1 MMEGQDNHLFFKGYW
16 KISSF
21 NLKHPD
27 RGDQMVDVFGE
38 YRFPA
43 SETCFVVLTS
53 LCERTPG
60 CSTLLISFQSLSS
73 SISEFRD
80 VLGIS

>member
-21 NLKHPD
+21 NLKHH
-27 RGDQMVDVFGE
+27 RSGNQMMDVFGE

-43 SETCFVVLTS
+43 SETCFSVLTGI
-53 LCERTPG
+53 CEKTQAAQC
-60 CSTLLISFQSLSS
+60 CSSVVN
-73 SISEFRD
+73 R
-80 VLGIS
+80 